1 MNDNNIAKKFGL
13 EAARLAVLGSD
24 QENLNESSVRSI
36 LLNSASQAIYSEIG
50 QSLETLELSHQDW
63 SASQTEDLPL
73 CPEGLVSVLKDSLD
87 GRFAETMAESL
98 SLMAQHKWR
107 VPAHLLPALLD
118 RASKLYA
125 LRPYVLPVL
134 GNTGRWLAAQQDRW
148 FFASQDSLSWQGLQR
163 EWASKHSHT
172 RQGILWQAR
181 QQEPRLAL
189 DLVQSTW
196 ASEQNAASNWI
207 VRSFS
212 NNLSLADE
220 AFLESALDNRN
231 IIVRRKAAE
240 LLSHLAESKLVARL
254 RFIADEL
261 IQDDFSVDLPDELEP
276 AWIRDGM
283 MLRNWKD
290 RHKVKNA
297 QVSDL
302 VAGIPLDYWEERF
315 DITAEGILERIEESD
330 YNEGFLKGFALAAER
345 QVNAHWASVILK
357 KDKLTAIS
365 LKLIAQLEEADF
377 LDLHAYFQTVE
388 NSEQVFLKLFNRWT
402 KAWSLETLEVWI
414 AYLSNKP
421 DSFFE
426 DSSRSFL
433 LRTNLKLA
441 ARSSVPEAFE
451 ALKDFLMVLKH
462 KAAIQAAV
470 NEALAILTFRQRMH
484 LASVESK

>member
-1 MNDNNIAKKFGL
+1 MNDKKLAKKFGL
-13 EAARLAVLGSD
+13 EAARLAVLGST

-50 QSLETLELSHQDW
+50 KSLATLELNQDDW
-63 SASQTEDLPL
+63 SASQTEDLQP
-73 CPEGLVSVLKDSLD
+73 CPDGLVSVLKDSLD
-87 GRFAETMAESL
+87 GRFAETMAEIL
-98 SLMAQHKWR
+98 SLIAQHKWR
-107 VPAHLLPALLD
+107 VPTHLLPALLD

-125 LRPYVLPVL
+125 LRPYVMPVL
-134 GNTGRWLAAQQDRW
+134 GNTGRWLAAQQESW
-148 FFASQDSLSWQGLQR
+148 FFASQDLLSWEGLQR
-163 EWASKHSHT
+163 EWASKHSYT

-181 QQEPRLAL
+181 QQEPNLAL
-189 DLVQSTW
+189 SLVQSTW

-207 VRSFS
+207 IRSFA

-240 LLSHLAESKLVARL
+240 LLSHLAESKLVTRL
-254 RFIADEL
+254 SFVADEL

-283 MLRNWKD
+283 ILRNWKD
-290 RHKVKNA
+290 TQKVKNA

-302 VAGIPLDYWEERF
+302 VAAIPLDYWEERWQL
-315 DITAEGILERIEESD
+315 TAEDIFERIEVSD

-345 QVNAHWASVILK
+345 QVNTDWASVILK
-357 KDKLTAIS
+357 KDKLTATS
-365 LKLIAQLEEADF
+365 LKLIANLKEADF
-377 LDLHAYFQTVE
+377 LDLHAYFQKE
-388 NSEQVFLKLFNRWT
+388 EDSEQVFLKLFNRWT

-414 AYLSNKP
+414 SYLSNKT

-441 ARSSVPEAFE
+441 ARSSVPEAFQTLTAFLE
-451 ALKDFLMVLKH
+451 QLKQKTALNT
-462 KAAIQAAV
+462 AV

-484 LASVESK
+484 QVSFESK